1 MRCIPIAVV
10 TFPLI
15 KQAKGPIRRLP
26 GARRPAWKQTRRL
39 NVRGRPRAHARQ
51 RTCRNATSASR
62 ESALHPDLSGA
73 PRTIE
78 WSLKQTS
85 SSTLEIPLVAA
96 LGSFLLSAFQI
107 STFPSHFPLSASVLS
122 PVEGLLK
129 AHQLADQGVV
139 ARVGVAA
146 LLPEQVIQLPFRLRE
161 GTGNHPCDQSGA
173 TQPGPGHAHQT
184 GGDDTP
190 SGPIIRESFPQEC
203 LSGKPLKE
211 VAHKHR
217 KQKSPDQMLTEIGR
231 AHA

>member
-26 GARRPAWKQTRRL
+26 GARRPAWKGIPHSTVLAMIRE
-39 NVRGRPRAHARQ
+39 RGRPLK
-51 RTCRNATSASR
+51 CRNATSASR

-85 SSTLEIPLVAA
+85 SSALEIPLVAA

-139 ARVGVAA
+139 TRVGIAA
-146 LLPEQVIQLPFRLRE
+146 LLPEQVIESPFRFGE
-161 GTGNHPCDQSGA
+161 GIGNHPRDQSSA
-173 TQPGPGHAHQT
+173 TQPRLGHAHQT
-184 GGDDTP
+184 CRDGTP
-190 SGPIIRESFPQEC
+190 SRLKIGQSFPQER
-203 LSGKPLKE
+203 LAGE
-211 VAHKHR
+211 AHHEFIR
-217 KQKSPDQMLTEIGR
+217 RHQ
-231 AHA
+231 

>member
-26 GARRPAWKQTRRL
+26 GARRPAWKGIPHSTVLAMIRE
-39 NVRGRPRAHARQ
+39 RGRPLK
-51 RTCRNATSASR
+51 CRNATSASR

-85 SSTLEIPLVAA
+85 SSALEIPLVAA

-129 AHQLADQGVV
+129 AYQLADQGVV

-146 LLPEQVIQLPFRLRE
+146 LLPEQVIQLPFRFGE
-161 GTGNHPCDQSGA
+161 GTGKHTRDQSGA

-184 GGDDTP
+184 GGDGTP
-190 SGPIIRESFPQEC
+190 SGPIIGQSFPQEC
-203 LSGKPLKE
+203 LSWKPLKE

-217 KQKSPDQMLTEIGR
+217 KQKSPDQMLTD
-231 AHA
+231 

>member
-26 GARRPAWKQTRRL
+26 GARRPAWKGIPHSTVLAMIRE
-39 NVRGRPRAHARQ
+39 RGRPLK
-51 RTCRNATSASR
+51 CRNATSASR

-73 PRTIE
+73 PRTLE

-85 SSTLEIPLVAA
+85 SSALEIPLVAA
-96 LGSFLLSAFQI
+96 LGLFLISAFQI
-107 STFPSHFPLSASVLS
+107 STFPSPFLFSTSVLS
-122 PVEGLLK
+122 PLEGLLK
-129 AHQLADQGVV
+129 AYQLADQGVV
-139 ARVGVAA
+139 ARVGIAT
-146 LLPEQVIQLPFRLRE
+146 LLPEQAIELPFRLRE

-217 KQKSPDQMLTEIGR
+217 KQKSTDQMLKD
-231 AHA
+231 